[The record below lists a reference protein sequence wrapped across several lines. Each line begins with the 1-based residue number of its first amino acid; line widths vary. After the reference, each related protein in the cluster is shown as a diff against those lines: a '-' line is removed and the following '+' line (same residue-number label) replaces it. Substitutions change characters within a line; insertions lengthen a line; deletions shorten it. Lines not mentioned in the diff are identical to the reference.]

1 MITKYGYSV
10 RHVVRNMQVLQ
21 NELMDLGDNGW
32 EVVSILEKSLPG
44 VPSSKAQTGWIIVSK
59 KVVK

>member
-1 MITKYGYSV
+1 
-10 RHVVRNMQVLQ
+10 MQALQ